1 MTMMIFNMLLFQRF
15 FRTMVITL
23 AMLGSVHAERLK
35 EMATIAGE
43 RSNQLVGYGL
53 VVGLDGSGDT
63 VGQAPFTGQS
73 IVTMLSAL
81 GVAVPPN
88 VNIQP
93 RNVAA
98 VMVTAELPAMARPG
112 QAMDVTVS
120 SIGNARSIRGGTL
133 LMTPLRA
140 ANGQVY
146 GQAQGSVS
154 VGGVGVTTRRAS
166 TTIGQQSSGRIPAGG
181 LVEQA
186 APEGSSGPL
195 LQLHF
200 KRADYAQTQR
210 AMEEIT
216 RLLGPQSVLP
226 MDAGTVN
233 VRVPEDPVQRMATLA
248 QLLEIDVP
256 RVADPAK
263 VVINARTGA
272 IVMNQSVRLSPSAVT
287 YGTLT
292 IRVQSTN
299 AVIQPPGGTLMG
311 RPELQRNDA
320 IAVEQ
325 GAAGN
330 LIRVEQSA
338 SLDDIVRALNRLG
351 ATPQEL
357 MGILQAMKAAGALH
371 ADLEII

>member
-1 MTMMIFNMLLFQRF
+1 MRALTFALSILLAVLVPG
-15 FRTMVITL
+15 TVL
-23 AMLGSVHAERLK
+23 AERIK
-35 EMATIAGE
+35 EMATVAGE

-63 VGQAPFTGQS
+63 VGQSPFTGQS
-73 IVTMLSAL
+73 IVTMLTAL
-81 GVAVPPN
+81 GVAVPAN
-88 VNIQP
+88 INIQP

-120 SIGNARSIRGGTL
+120 SIGNARSLRGGTL

-140 ANGQVY
+140 ANGQIY

-154 VGGVGVTTRRAS
+154 VGGVGVATRRAS
-166 TTIGQQSSGRIPAGG
+166 TTIGQQGSGRIPAGA

-186 APEGSSGPL
+186 APEGGTGPVVEL
-195 LQLHF
+195 NF
-200 KRADYAQTQR
+200 KRPDYAQTQR
-210 AMEEIT
+210 AIEAIA
-216 RLLGPQSVLP
+216 RVLGPQSVVP
-226 MDAGTVN
+226 VDARTVN
-233 VRVPEDPVQRMATLA
+233 VRVPEDPVQRMNTMA

-256 RVADPAK
+256 RVTDPAK

-272 IVMNQSVRLSPSAVT
+272 IVMNQSVQLLPFAVT

-292 IRVQSTN
+292 VRVQSTN
-299 AVIQPPGGTLMG
+299 TVVQPPGNTLMG
-311 RPELQRNDA
+311 RPAVQRNDVVS
-320 IAVEQ
+320 IEQ

-330 LIRVEQSA
+330 LVKVDQGA
-338 SLDDIVRALNRLG
+338 TLDDIVRALNRLG

-357 MGILQAMKAAGALH
+357 MGILQAMKAAGSLQAE
-371 ADLEII
+371 LEII